1 MAKEQR
7 VRGVNV
13 QNGESVLMVARPAIA
28 AVWPRYLMT
37 LGLYGLW
44 RRQDIS
50 VLTDRR
56 VLLGKGIISRREQ
69 SIPLTRIED
78 ARYVRK
84 GLFAYRDLE
93 SVVRGRSQVRRVG
106 PLSARLARRFTDEIV
121 ART

>member
-1 MAKEQR
+1 
-7 VRGVNV
+7 
-13 QNGESVLMVARPAIA
+13 MVARPAIA

-84 GLFAYRDLE
+84 GLFAYCDLE

>member
-69 SIPLTRIED
+69 SIPLTRIE
-78 ARYVRK
+78 
-84 GLFAYRDLE
+84 
-93 SVVRGRSQVRRVG
+93 GREVCPERALRV
-106 PLSARLARRFTDEIV
+106 L
-121 ART
+121 